1 MSVKERI
8 NNDLKA
14 ALLGGDHFKC
24 DVLRAVKAV
33 ILNEEVALGKREEG
47 LEDSIV
53 EQLVAKEIK
62 KRNESA
68 EIYNQAG
75 RKELADKEL
84 SEVEILSHYLP
95 PQLSEEEI
103 LKIIESLVSKLEIK
117 DQSGM
122 GQLIG
127 LVKKQLGNSADGSVI
142 AKLVKRVIEKESK

>member
-1 MSVKERI
+1 MSIKERI

-24 DVLRAVKAV
+24 DVLRTVKAV

-53 EQLVAKEIK
+53 EQLIAKELK

-68 EIYNQAG
+68 TIYNQAG

-84 SEVEILSHYLP
+84 DEAKILSQYLP
-95 PQLSEEEI
+95 PQLSEEEVLDVI
-103 LKIIESLVSKLEIK
+103 KSHALELSIK

-127 LVKKQLGNSADGSVI
+127 SVKKQLGNSADGSLI
-142 AKLVKRVIEKESK
+142 AKLAKQLIEENSK

>member
-24 DVLRAVKAV
+24 DTLRTIKAV
-33 ILNEEVALGKREEG
+33 ILNEEVALGKREDG
-47 LEDSIV
+47 LEDSLV

-84 SEVEILSHYLP
+84 SEVEILSQYLP

-103 LKIIESLVSKLEIK
+103 LKIIESLASKLEIK
-117 DQSGM
+117 GQSDM

-127 LVKKQLGNSADGSVI
+127 SVKKQLGNSADGSVI
-142 AKLVKRVIEKESK
+142 AKLVKRVIEEKLK

>member
-1 MSVKERI
+1 MSVKDRI
-8 NNDLKA
+8 NSDLKA

-24 DVLRAVKAV
+24 DVLRTIKAV

-47 LEDSIV
+47 LEDSLV
-53 EQLVAKEIK
+53 EQLIAKELK
-62 KRNESA
+62 KRHESA
-68 EIYNQAG
+68 EIYNQAD

-84 SEVEILSHYLP
+84 NEVEILSQYLP

-103 LKIIESLVSKLEIK
+103 LKIIRSHASELSIK

-127 LVKKQLGNSADGSVI
+127 SVKKQLGSSADGSVI
-142 AKLVKRVIEKESK
+142 AKLVKQVVEENSK